1 MRGRAGSQAN
11 RRDRENPMTD
21 FETPRKATKSASA
34 PKFDMPKF
42 DPSKFEMP
50 EMLREMAEKGAQQAK
65 DTYAR
70 FKIAAEEATDL
81 IEDAYLHT
89 SKGATEFNLKAIE
102 ALRVNV
108 NSGFDYARELLAT
121 KSLSEAVELSA
132 SHVRKQFD
140 TLSGQAKELSALAQK
155 VASDASEPIKSGVS
169 KTFKTH

>member
-1 MRGRAGSQAN
+1 
-11 RRDRENPMTD
+11 MTD
-21 FETPRKATKSASA
+21 IEVPRKTTKSASA

-70 FKIAAEEATDL
+70 FKTAAEEATDL

-89 SKGATEFNLKAIE
+89 SKGATEFNLKALE

-108 NSGFDYARELLAT
+108 NSGFDYARGLLAT

-140 TLSGQAKELSALAQK
+140 ALSGQAKELSALAQK
-155 VASDASEPIKSGVS
+155 VAADASEPVKSGVS
-169 KTFKTH
+169 KTFKTQ